1 MNKQEET
8 QLKKIVLLTFVFIML
23 AAILLSIQ
31 L

>member
-1 MNKQEET
+1 MNKQEQT
-8 QLKKIVLLTFVFIML
+8 QLKKAVLLTFVFVML